1 MERISF
7 LLHFFFN
14 SYTTSHTSNGTFEVP
29 RNRLGREVAIGLHK
43 SRCAHREPGVD
54 TVIGEVVVQVAF
66 QEFVNFF
73 DTIYKL
79 FDNMTELH
87 SKKKNSLCP
96 PKDLLVGGSLAASEY
111 PQCVTFSAVP
121 KKRKKKIKK
130 AVKEGENND

>member
-54 TVIGEVVVQVAF
+54 TVIGEIVVQVAF

-73 DTIYKL
+73 DIVYKL
-79 FDNMTELH
+79 FDNKTELH
-87 SKKKNSLCP
+87 SKKKKLTVSSERLVSRGISCSVRVSP
-96 PKDLLVGGSLAASEY
+96 ICYILSCAQKKD
-111 PQCVTFSAVP
+111 
-121 KKRKKKIKK
+121 
-130 AVKEGENND
+130 